1 MIKLILAIQLVF
13 FTTLA
18 PVSVYIWQREAAKH
32 YRMGEANAFVK
43 YTTIGELMEM
53 EVRI

>member
-18 PVSVYIWQREAAKH
+18 PVSVHIWQIEAAKH
-32 YRMGEANAFVK
+32 YRMGEINAFVK
-43 YTTIGELMEM
+43 YTTIDELMTM

>member
-18 PVSVYIWQREAAKH
+18 PMSVYIWKREVAKH
-32 YRMGEANAFVK
+32 YQLGQMNALVK
-43 YTTIGELMEM
+43 YGTLDQIMQI
-53 EVRI
+53 EVKI